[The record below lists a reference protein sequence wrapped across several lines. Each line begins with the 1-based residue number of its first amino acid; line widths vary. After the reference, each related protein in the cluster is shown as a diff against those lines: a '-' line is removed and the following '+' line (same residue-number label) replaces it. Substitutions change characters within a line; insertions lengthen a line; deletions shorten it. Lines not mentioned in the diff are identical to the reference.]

1 MWVGLYARQVCER
14 AGFYRG
20 STRTHTRKRVGDNAL
35 RLGRRISSPQFNW
48 FAASSIHL
56 IPFRRVKITVKL
68 EYACRIM
75 CELARHYTVG
85 QPVSIDELSKAES
98 VPANFL
104 AQILG
109 ELRNGK
115 LVVSRRGV
123 QGGFILAR
131 APETISLADIVS
143 VIEGGIVELSGNH
156 GGRSGRRLKRAWT
169 EIGIAA
175 EDKAASFTLDALAN
189 TVEADMYYI

>member
-1 MWVGLYARQVCER
+1 
-14 AGFYRG
+14 
-20 STRTHTRKRVGDNAL
+20 
-35 RLGRRISSPQFNW
+35 
-48 FAASSIHL
+48 
-56 IPFRRVKITVKL
+56 
-68 EYACRIM
+68 M
-75 CELARHYTVG
+75 CELARQYAVG
-85 QPVSIDELSKAES
+85 KPVSIDELSKAES

-131 APETISLADIVS
+131 APDTVSLADIIA

-156 GGRSGRRLKRAWT
+156 DGRSGRRLKRAWK
-169 EIGIAA
+169 EIGDAA
-175 EDKAASFTLDALAN
+175 EEKAASFTLDVLAN

>member
-1 MWVGLYARQVCER
+1 M
-14 AGFYRG
+14 
-20 STRTHTRKRVGDNAL
+20 
-35 RLGRRISSPQFNW
+35 
-48 FAASSIHL
+48 
-56 IPFRRVKITVKL
+56 KITVKL

-75 CELARHYTVG
+75 CELARQYSDG
-85 QPVSIDELSKAES
+85 KPVSIDGLSKAEA

-131 APETISLADIVS
+131 APDTISLADIIAA
-143 VIEGGIVELSGNH
+143 IEGDIVELSGNH
-156 GGRSGRRLKRAWT
+156 DGRSGRRLKRAWK
-169 EIGIAA
+169 EIGDAA
-175 EDKAASFTLDALAN
+175 GEKAATFTLDVLAN

>member
-1 MWVGLYARQVCER
+1 
-14 AGFYRG
+14 
-20 STRTHTRKRVGDNAL
+20 
-35 RLGRRISSPQFNW
+35 
-48 FAASSIHL
+48 
-56 IPFRRVKITVKL
+56 VKITVKL

-75 CELARHYTVG
+75 CELARQYADG
-85 QPVSIDELSKAES
+85 APVSIDELSKAES

-131 APETISLADIVS
+131 APDTISLADIVS

-175 EDKAASFTLDALAN
+175 EDKAASYTLDALAN

>member
-1 MWVGLYARQVCER
+1 
-14 AGFYRG
+14 
-20 STRTHTRKRVGDNAL
+20 
-35 RLGRRISSPQFNW
+35 
-48 FAASSIHL
+48 
-56 IPFRRVKITVKL
+56 
-68 EYACRIM
+68 M
-75 CELARHYTVG
+75 CELARQYG
-85 QPVSIDELSKAES
+85 DGKPVSIDELSKAES

-131 APETISLADIVS
+131 APDTISLGDIVA
-143 VIEGGIVELSGNH
+143 VIEGSVVELSGNH
-156 GGRSGRRLKRAWT
+156 EGRSGRRLKRAWQ
-169 EIGIAA
+169 EIGDAAA
-175 EDKAASFTLDALAN
+175 EKAASFTLDELAN